1 MKHILFITTYPP
13 RVCGIATFS
22 YDLIHSI
29 NKKFKQD
36 YTVKVCAVES
46 ETEKH
51 SYDDTVK
58 YTLNTSNR
66 KDFEVI
72 SKKINQDDEIDLIC
86 IQHEFGL
93 YSENPESFLKFV
105 QAITK
110 PVVIVFHTVLSHPKD
125 DAREYLKNV
134 IDACQMVVVMTH
146 SSLAILEND
155 YQVEKGKICII
166 RHGTHLVS
174 QTDKEELKAKYGFSG
189 RKILSTFGLLGPGK
203 SIETTLDALPAII
216 KENPS
221 VLFLII
227 GETHPV
233 IVKKSGEIYR
243 EFLETKVKDLSL
255 TNHVKFINKYLDT
268 NILLEYLQ
276 MTDIYLFTSS
286 DPNQA
291 VSGTFVYAL
300 SCGCPIIATPIPHA
314 FELLSDKTGVM
325 FNFHD
330 SLQLAKSTN
339 SLLKN
344 KKLRIQMGIS
354 GLQKTAFTA
363 WENTAIA
370 YILIF
375 KKLLHS
381 NTPLTYSLPEI
392 NLDHIKSM
400 TKKLGIVQFSKGNQ
414 PDLGSGYTLDD
425 NARALIA
432 LCMADENGEYS
443 ENAKYI
449 ELYLNFILLC
459 MQNDGSLKNYVD
471 QYGNFISQNNDVSL
485 EDSNGRAIWALGYL
499 ISLRNDQLKASV
511 IKAERAIKFI
521 FPTLKKMQFPRSIAF
536 TIKGLC
542 LYFTKN
548 PSREVSDMIQTLADK
563 LTGLYIATKDD
574 SWKWF
579 ENGLTYEN
587 AILPESLLYAYTVTK
602 NEQYKDIAKE
612 SFDFLLDEI
621 FVEGKIKVISNHNW
635 LKKGETNIK
644 YGEQP
649 VDVAGT
655 VIALNKFYDIFHDK
669 KYIQKQKDAFSWFLG
684 NNHLHQIIYNPA
696 TGGCYDGLE
705 ENNINLNQG
714 AESTVCYLIARLSL
728 IKEKNL

>member
-1 MKHILFITTYPP
+1 
-13 RVCGIATFS
+13 
-22 YDLIHSI
+22 
-29 NKKFKQD
+29 
-36 YTVKVCAVES
+36 
-46 ETEKH
+46 
-51 SYDDTVK
+51 
-58 YTLNTSNR
+58 
-66 KDFEVI
+66 
-72 SKKINQDDEIDLIC
+72 
-86 IQHEFGL
+86 
-93 YSENPESFLKFV
+93 
-105 QAITK
+105 
-110 PVVIVFHTVLSHPKD
+110 
-125 DAREYLKNV
+125 
-134 IDACQMVVVMTH
+134 
-146 SSLAILEND
+146 
-155 YQVEKGKICII
+155 
-166 RHGTHLVS
+166 
-174 QTDKEELKAKYGFSG
+174 
-189 RKILSTFGLLGPGK
+189 
-203 SIETTLDALPAII
+203 
-216 KENPS
+216 
-221 VLFLII
+221 
-227 GETHPV
+227 
-233 IVKKSGEIYR
+233 
-243 EFLETKVKDLSL
+243 
-255 TNHVKFINKYLDT
+255 
-268 NILLEYLQ
+268 
-276 MTDIYLFTSS
+276 
-286 DPNQA
+286 
-291 VSGTFVYAL
+291 
-300 SCGCPIIATPIPHA
+300 
-314 FELLSDKTGVM
+314 
-325 FNFHD
+325 
-330 SLQLAKSTN
+330 
-339 SLLKN
+339 
-344 KKLRIQMGIS
+344 
-354 GLQKTAFTA
+354 
-363 WENTAIA
+363 
-370 YILIF
+370 
-375 KKLLHS
+375 
-381 NTPLTYSLPEI
+381 
-392 NLDHIKSM
+392 
-400 TKKLGIVQFSKGNQ
+400 
-414 PDLGSGYTLDD
+414 
-425 NARALIA
+425 
-432 LCMADENGEYS
+432 
-443 ENAKYI
+443 
-449 ELYLNFILLC
+449 